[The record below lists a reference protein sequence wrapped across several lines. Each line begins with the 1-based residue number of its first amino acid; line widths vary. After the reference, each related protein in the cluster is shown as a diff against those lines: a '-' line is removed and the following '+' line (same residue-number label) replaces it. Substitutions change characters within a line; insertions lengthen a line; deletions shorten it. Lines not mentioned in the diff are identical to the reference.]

1 MCVDFCDSGAIMIS
15 GEDLKNSLVK
25 EIRREEWRNKINP
38 EEYNRKSELFEQ
50 IRQENLTKVATRNKN
65 FHSRKYKKSIPQKRE
80 PQDFKNVDPKTR
92 EAYEKWRKENDLE
105 KKCPQVH
112 TKNLLFLLHYLN
124 AGPSRTEDELR
135 ECLKRQNSQFEVFWD
150 SPSYILSLLR
160 RCVLTRDWSNMT
172 YFLLILLN
180 YDRKYLPIVKNVS
193 IFLTSERRSQLT
205 NYFQM
210 CRVMV
215 KFNPLVKECDLE
227 DQFKALIEK
236 PSEV

>member
-1 MCVDFCDSGAIMIS
+1 VWKFEVMCVDFCDSGAMIS

-65 FHSRKYKKSIPQKRE
+65 FHSKKYKKSIPQKRG

-180 YDRKYLPIVKNVS
+180 YDRKYLPIVKN
-193 IFLTSERRSQLT
+193 
-205 NYFQM
+205 M